1 MLSASPW
8 TAPPLSE
15 VSQAKPPARDQSRG
29 GVPPSLL
36 DKGNL
41 MAQTAPKKAARKPPR
56 NFMQEIDDTATVRE
70 VVDSRGNVRVYTDV
84 PRAIAK
90 EFAILAIRRGK
101 SKRALMADLIMRA
114 VAGA

>member
-1 MLSASPW
+1 
-8 TAPPLSE
+8 
-15 VSQAKPPARDQSRG
+15 
-29 GVPPSLL
+29 
-36 DKGNL
+36 
-41 MAQTAPKKAARKPPR
+41 MAQTAAKKTARKPR
-56 NFMQEIDDTATVRE
+56 TIQDDADTVRE

-114 VAGA
+114 VTGA

>member
-1 MLSASPW
+1 
-8 TAPPLSE
+8 
-15 VSQAKPPARDQSRG
+15 
-29 GVPPSLL
+29 
-36 DKGNL
+36 
-41 MAQTAPKKAARKPPR
+41 MAQVAAKKTARKPR
-56 NFMQEIDDTATVRE
+56 TVQDDADTVRE

>member
-1 MLSASPW
+1 
-8 TAPPLSE
+8 
-15 VSQAKPPARDQSRG
+15 
-29 GVPPSLL
+29 
-36 DKGNL
+36 
-41 MAQTAPKKAARKPPR
+41 MAQAAPKKTARKPR
-56 NFMQEIDDTATVRE
+56 TTQDDADTVRE